1 VTVYEVGVPPEL
13 GATTVIVASP
23 SPATAVGVPGV
34 PGIASEI
41 CAVTAEVPL
50 VNCEAFNVLVP
61 LTTVRKYF
69 PISLAPA
76 V

>member
-1 VTVYEVGVPPEL
+1 MVYEVGVPPEL

-34 PGIASEI
+34 PGTASEI
-41 CAVTAEVPL
+41 CAVTAEVPS
-50 VNCEAFNVLVP
+50 VNCKAFNVLVP

-69 PISLAPA
+69 PTSLAPA

>member
-1 VTVYEVGVPPEL
+1 MYEVGVPPEL

-34 PGIASEI
+34 PGTASEI
-41 CAVTAEVPL
+41 CAVTADVPTADCEVPPT
-50 VNCEAFNVLVP
+50 VLVP
-61 LTTVRKYF
+61 VTTVRKYF
-69 PISLAPA
+69 PTSLAPA